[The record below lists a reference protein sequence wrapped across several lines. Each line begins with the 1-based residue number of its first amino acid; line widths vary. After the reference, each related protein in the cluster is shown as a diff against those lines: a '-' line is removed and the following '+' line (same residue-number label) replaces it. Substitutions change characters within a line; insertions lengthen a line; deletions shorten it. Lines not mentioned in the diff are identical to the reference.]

1 MDTAKTAAPTAA
13 RRGPSLL
20 AQAMREGRALPA
32 PSGSDRA
39 PRAFCG
45 IGVCLEC
52 ETELDG
58 RIVRACL
65 VEGSA

>member
-1 MDTAKTAAPTAA
+1 MNQRSRSEVGVP
-13 RRGPSLL
+13 RRSLL
-20 AQAMREGRALPA
+20 ADALDGDSELVPV
-32 PSGSDRA
+32 SGSDRA

-52 ETELDG
+52 ETEIDG

-65 VEGSA
+65 VEAPR